1 MKQRNNLLLK
11 RPVSRPHVTADRG
24 DIPRLVVYHN
34 HWLSKL
40 CTRFFRTPAQT
51 YFNLDAYG
59 SFVWSHCDGQY
70 TVGDIARLM
79 SEEFGPEAEPVM
91 ERLIVFLRMLI
102 NRKLIILQD

>member
-11 RPVSRPHVTADRG
+11 HPVGRPHVTAEQG
-24 DIPRLVVYHN
+24 EIPRLVIYHT

-51 YFNLDAYG
+51 YFQLDPYG
-59 SFVWSHCDGQY
+59 FFVWSHCNGQY

-79 SEEFGPEAEPVM
+79 SEEFGPEAEPVI

-102 NRKLIILQD
+102 HRKLIILQD